1 MGHHINDCY
10 KKYLNKLL
18 QQLCLDETLLQTPS
32 LKDIQLN
39 IKKRNT
45 ITLRNWIPQ
54 TLYFLSDGH
63 ISNLHWISIPRFL
76 MVKWFFF
83 Q

>member
-18 QQLCLDETLLQTPS
+18 QQLCLDELLLQTPS

-39 IKKRNT
+39 IKKK
-45 ITLRNWIPQ
+45 IQLRYVIE
-54 TLYFLSDGH
+54 FLK
-63 ISNLHWISIPRFL
+63 ISIFFL
-76 MVKWFFF
+76 MDIF
-83 Q
+83 QIYIAFRYLVF

>member
-18 QQLCLDETLLQTPS
+18 QQLCLDELLLQTPS

-39 IKKRNT
+39 IKKK
-45 ITLRNWIPQ
+45 IQLRYVIE
-54 TLYFLSDGH
+54 FLK
-63 ISNLHWISIPRFL
+63 LSIFFL
-76 MVKWFFF
+76 MDIF
-83 Q
+83 QIYIEFRYLVF

>member
-18 QQLCLDETLLQTPS
+18 QQLCLDELLLQTPN

-39 IKKRNT
+39 IKKK
-45 ITLRNWIPQ
+45 IQLRYVIE
-54 TLYFLSDGH
+54 FLK
-63 ISNLHWISIPRFL
+63 ISIFFL
-76 MVKWFFF
+76 MDIF
-83 Q
+83 QIYIAFRYLVF

>member
-18 QQLCLDETLLQTPS
+18 QQLCLDELLLQTPS

-39 IKKRNT
+39 IKKK
-45 ITLRNWIPQ
+45 IQLRYVIE
-54 TLYFLSDGH
+54 FLK
-63 ISNLHWISIPRFL
+63 LSIFFL
-76 MVKWFFF
+76 MDIF
-83 Q
+83 QIYIAFRYLVF

>member
-18 QQLCLDETLLQTPS
+18 KQLCLDELLLQTPS

-39 IKKRNT
+39 IKKK
-45 ITLRNWIPQ
+45 IQLRYVIE
-54 TLYFLSDGH
+54 FLK
-63 ISNLHWISIPRFL
+63 LSIFFL
-76 MVKWFFF
+76 MDIF
-83 Q
+83 QIYIAFRYFVF